1 MTPINQSN
9 SMKLCIFSGSFD
21 SLKTIPQQDGIDVYD
36 NLKDFEHKMYSAQF
50 MTLAVQSKGMVLYY
64 RSFR

>member
-1 MTPINQSN
+1 MTQINQSN
-9 SMKLCIFSGSFD
+9 SMKLCTGSFD

-64 RSFR
+64 CSFR